1 METKMHM
8 YLATTEKGI
17 ISEELYKG
25 HCSEW
30 IDTFRGCGSRV
41 EYDILKDYCKS
52 HWGNFPECKFTKK
65 ENVYFGHHAITVKD
79 YIDWYHKYKP
89 YLDAGWVRKY
99 DAWCYNHKGIIP
111 ELIYHHLPACPI
123 EDVEWIEINDNNC
136 PDTYIY
142 KKICEFLNNNYDFV
156 FKDQIP
162 EDLYLIWC
170 FND

>member
-52 HWGNFPECKFTKK
+52 HWGDFPECKFTKK
-65 ENVYFGHHAITVKD
+65 ENVYFCHHAITVKD
-79 YIDWYHKYKP
+79 YIDWYQKYKP

-111 ELIYHHLPACPI
+111 ELIEHHWPSYPV
-123 EDVEWIEINDNNC
+123 EDVEWIEINDSNC
-136 PDTYIY
+136 LDTYIY
-142 KKICEFLNNNYDFV
+142 KKICGFLNDNY
-156 FKDQIP
+156 KNQIP

>member
-52 HWGNFPECKFTKK
+52 HWGDFPECKFTKK

-79 YIDWYHKYKP
+79 YINWYHKYKP
-89 YLDAGWVRKY
+89 YLNLLLLHYLQQIKLT
-99 DAWCYNHKGIIP
+99 K
-111 ELIYHHLPACPI
+111 LIDQH
-123 EDVEWIEINDNNC
+123 
-136 PDTYIY
+136 T
-142 KKICEFLNNNYDFV
+142 FV
-156 FKDQIP
+156 QQ
-162 EDLYLIWC
+162 L
-170 FND
+170 